1 MNAAY
6 LKRCVDEERRAK
18 IAAGFTMY
26 ATTRSPTTAH
36 HPPIAS
42 PPFPIPRFAS
52 KNSLTFPNDP
62 RPQHSD
68 GMNMKDASTGEVLWE
83 INSWPVDW
91 HVAEVEA
98 RVPARILAC
107 PAVSRELTFSS
118 KEKVANLRCE
128 HGMYL
133 DGVETPIEVWDFSF
147 GFVMPGSRN
156 TWQTTVEAAGG
167 ERMLKP
173 SEVSG
178 KLTVRTKF
186 TDGDVVVHE
195 SVVRVFYE

>member
-26 ATTRSPTTAH
+26 ATTRSPTGHAPLH
-36 HPPIAS
+36 RVAS
-42 PPFPIPRFAS
+42 VHPRFAS
-52 KNSLTFPNDP
+52 KNSLTSPNDL
-62 RPQHSD
+62 RPHHSD

-91 HVAEVEA
+91 HVTEVEA

-118 KEKVANLRCE
+118 KEKVANLRCT

>member
-1 MNAAY
+1 
-6 LKRCVDEERRAK
+6 
-18 IAAGFTMY
+18 
-26 ATTRSPTTAH
+26 
-36 HPPIAS
+36 
-42 PPFPIPRFAS
+42 
-52 KNSLTFPNDP
+52 
-62 RPQHSD
+62 
-68 GMNMKDASTGEVLWE
+68 MNMKDASTGEVLWE
-83 INSWPVDW
+83 INSWPGDW

-133 DGVETPIEVWDFSF
+133 DGVDTPIEVWDFSF

-186 TDGDVVVHE
+186 TDGDVVILQ

>member
-52 KNSLTFPNDP
+52 KNSLFPNDP
-62 RPQHSD
+62 RPHHSD

-91 HVAEVEA
+91 HVTEVEA

-133 DGVETPIEVWDFSF
+133 DGVATPIEVWDFSF
-147 GFVMPGSRN
+147 GFVMPGSGTR
-156 TWQTTVEAAGG
+156 G
-167 ERMLKP
+167 RP
-173 SEVSG
+173 P
-178 KLTVRTKF
+178 
-186 TDGDVVVHE
+186 
-195 SVVRVFYE
+195 

>member
-1 MNAAY
+1 
-6 LKRCVDEERRAK
+6 
-18 IAAGFTMY
+18 
-26 ATTRSPTTAH
+26 
-36 HPPIAS
+36 
-42 PPFPIPRFAS
+42 
-52 KNSLTFPNDP
+52 
-62 RPQHSD
+62 
-68 GMNMKDASTGEVLWE
+68 MNMKDASTGEVLWE

-91 HVAEVEA
+91 HVTEVQA

-118 KEKVANLRCE
+118 KEKVANLRCT

>member
-42 PPFPIPRFAS
+42 PPF
-52 KNSLTFPNDP
+52 KKLTFHDP
-62 RPQHSD
+62 PPWHRNSD

-83 INSWPVDW
+83 INSWPGDW

-133 DGVETPIEVWDFSF
+133 DGVDTPIEVWDFSF

-186 TDGDVVVHE
+186 TDGDVVVHQ

>member
-42 PPFPIPRFAS
+42 PPFHAS
-52 KNSLTFPNDP
+52 LQKLTHVPHLHWRHN
-62 RPQHSD
+62 SD

-98 RVPARILAC
+98 RVPARILQC

-118 KEKVANLRCE
+118 KEKVANLRCT

-133 DGVETPIEVWDFSF
+133 DGMDTPIEVWDFSF